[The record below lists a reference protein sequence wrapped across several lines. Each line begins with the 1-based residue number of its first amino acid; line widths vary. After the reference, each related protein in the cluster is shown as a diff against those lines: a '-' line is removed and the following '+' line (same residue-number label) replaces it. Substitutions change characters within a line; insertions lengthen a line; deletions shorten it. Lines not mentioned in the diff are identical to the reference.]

1 MGYCIE
7 VKTENFS
14 FDVSKADELMNSV
27 KREFKEGNIDSRWIY
42 AEEVI
47 NSETIEDMFGELRFE
62 LYKDGDKYRIDYF
75 SGEKL
80 DGCEEELFRSMAKYI
95 DNGYLEYIGED
106 GEKWRYIFKNGE
118 CKEVYPKIVWEA

>member
-42 AEEVI
+42 TEEVI

-75 SGEKL
+75 RGEKL
-80 DGCEEELFRSMAKYI
+80 DGCELELFQCIAPYI
-95 DNGYLEYIGED
+95 DDGYLEYIGED

-118 CKEVYPKIVWEA
+118 CKEVYPKIVWER